1 MSCSNCYNGCTEIV
15 SDQCVKYTGVDIPAL
30 GIKNGDSLSYVEQ
43 TLVGFLISTL
53 DGSGIVINIPQSS
66 YCGLVTKYLPTCG
79 DITANVLFEALI
91 KAACDLQVQVTENA
105 TAIATQTT
113 RINTIEADYVT
124 NCLTGVTASS
134 GTHNV
139 LQAVITKLCAFI
151 LDVENNYVLITELP
165 TYIANYLASIAPSN
179 NISSKMVP
187 YVAVPYF
194 GSTTGNFDNTGAGL
208 VGTIWE
214 KIYLCNG
221 DNNTPDLRGRVTVGV
236 TTGMNGVTPL
246 SPVVDPSFNNP
257 NYSISSTA
265 GSNNITLLESQMP
278 THTHAAV
285 TNITPNPHNH
295 SLNNTGANATGT
307 GADVNQKTMKT
318 APGGTFATGDVT
330 LAATTTNATAGGSFP
345 HPNYQPGIGCF
356 YIMYIP

>member
-15 SDQCVKYTGVDIPAL
+15 SDQCVRYTGVDIPAL

-43 TLVGFLISTL
+43 TLIGFLVSTI
-53 DGSGIVINIPQSS
+53 DGSGIVITIPQTS
-66 YCGLVTKYLPTCG
+66 YCGVVTKYLPTCG
-79 DITANVLFEALI
+79 DITANVLFEALV
-91 KAACDLQVQVTENA
+91 KAACDLQVQVTANA

-113 RINTIEADYVT
+113 RINTIEADYVI
-124 NCLTGVTASS
+124 NCLSGVTPSS
-134 GTHNV
+134 GTHNI
-139 LQAVITKLCAFI
+139 LQAVITQLCALGI
-151 LDVENNYVLITELP
+151 DVQTNYVRISDIN
-165 TYIANYLASIAPSN
+165 TYIANYLAQAAPPN

-194 GSTTGNFDNTGAGL
+194 GNTSGNFDNTGAGL
-208 VGTIWE
+208 IGTIWE

-246 SPVVDPSFNNP
+246 SPVVDPFFNNP

-265 GSNNITLLESQMP
+265 GSNNITLIESQMP

-285 TNITPNPHNH
+285 ATVTPNPHNH
-295 SLNNTGANATGT
+295 TLNNTGANATGT
-307 GADVNQKTMKT
+307 GEDSGQKTMRS
-318 APGGTFATGDVT
+318 GSGTFVTGDTT
-330 LAATTTNATAGGSFP
+330 LTVSVTNASAGGSFP
-345 HPNYQPGIGCF
+345 HPNFQPGIGCF

>member
-15 SDQCVKYTGVDIPAL
+15 SDQCVKYTGVDIPVL

-43 TLVGFLISTL
+43 TLIGFLVSTL
-53 DGSGIVINIPQSS
+53 DGSGIVIKIPQAS

-79 DITANVLFEALI
+79 DITASVLFEALV
-91 KAACDLQVQVTENA
+91 KAACDLQVQVTANA

-113 RINTIEADYVT
+113 RINTIEANYVT

-139 LQAVITKLCAFI
+139 LQAVITRLCSLI
-151 LDVENNYVLITELP
+151 LDVENNYVLISEIN
-165 TYIANYLASIAPSN
+165 TYIANYLAQAAPSS
-179 NISSKMVP
+179 NISNKMVP

-194 GSTTGNFDNTGAGL
+194 GSTSGNFDNTGAGL
-208 VGTIWE
+208 IGTIWE
-214 KIYLCNG
+214 NIYLCNG

-246 SPVVDPSFNNP
+246 SPVVDPTFNNP

-265 GSNNITLLESQMP
+265 GSNNITLLENQMP
-278 THTHAAV
+278 THTHAAAAV
-285 TNITPNPHNH
+285 VSPNPHNH
-295 SLNNTGANATGT
+295 SLNNSGANATGL
-307 GADVNQKTMKT
+307 GGDPGQKTMRS
-318 APGGTFATGDVT
+318 GSGSFVTGNTDLTVSV
-330 LAATTTNATAGGSFP
+330 TNASTGGSFP
-345 HPNYQPGIGCF
+345 HPNFQPGIGCF